1 MTGSRDRDVGQD
13 GGMSRRDLLV
23 VAHPHAEHTAADLVG
38 GWYDSRLT
46 DRGRADAH
54 RVAAELGRRLD
65 HRPDPARPVR
75 VTTSDLA
82 RAAET
87 ADVIGAALGVGAE
100 RDRRLREISFGAAE
114 GRPNS
119 WLAARRVHAP
129 DDDRLDHRG
138 PVPGAET
145 RREVGDRVHACVTAL
160 MTDEVHDHV
169 VVTHGFAHTFVVTAW
184 LRVPVESAAFATFAT
199 SPGAITHLTHDDGWG
214 NRTLVDLGATS
225 HLAAAH

>member
-1 MTGSRDRDVGQD
+1 MIRHH
-13 GGMSRRDLLV
+13 LFV
-23 VAHPHAEHTAADLVG
+23 VAHPQAEHTAADLVG

-46 DRGRADAH
+46 DRGLADAH

-65 HRPDPARPVR
+65 ARPDPRRPVR

-87 ADVIGAALGVGAE
+87 ADVVAAALGVAVA
-100 RDRRLREISFGAAE
+100 RDRRLREISFGTAE
-114 GRPNS
+114 GRPNA

-145 RREVGDRVHACVTAL
+145 RREVADRVHACVAGL
-160 MTDEVHDHV
+160 MTDTDHDHV

-184 LRVPVESAAFATFAT
+184 LHVPVEAAGFAAFAT

-214 NRTLVDLGATS
+214 NRTLVELGATS

>member
-1 MTGSRDRDVGQD
+1 
-13 GGMSRRDLLV
+13 MSRRHLFV

-54 RVAAELGRRLD
+54 LVAGELGRRLD
-65 HRPDPARPVR
+65 GRPDPARPVR
-75 VTTSDLA
+75 VTASDLA

-87 ADVIGAALGVGAE
+87 ADVVGEALGVTAE
-100 RDRRLREISFGAAE
+100 RDRRLREISFGVAE
-114 GRPNS
+114 GRPNA
-119 WLAARRVHAP
+119 WLAARQVRAP

-145 RREVGDRVHACVTAL
+145 RREVADRVGACVAAL
-160 MTDEVHDHV
+160 MADEDHDHV
-169 VVTHGFAHTFVVTAW
+169 VVTHGFAHTFVVTTW
-184 LRVPVESAAFATFAT
+184 LRVPVEAAGFAAFTT
-199 SPGAITHLTHDDGWG
+199 SPGAITHLAHDDGWG

-225 HLAAAH
+225 HLTAAH